1 VKNVLLIDG
10 FKFVRTTV
18 RDLINAA
25 VGMRVSMIAGS
36 VSEWIRNGK
45 DSKKNN
51 PIDVIVLDVSVPRK
65 NGLESL
71 MDIKRT
77 SPQTPILVI
86 NGSENPHYAK
96 RFIYMGCMGYIS
108 KQCDSKC
115 ILEGINALAQG
126 DTDFIKPKAL
136 TKAVKSVSGRANNDR
151 LDMLL
156 TPRELQIFLKLANGK
171 ALSGIATDLNISDKT
186 VSSFRCKIL
195 KKMHLK
201 TNFDIISYALNHN
214 YLPYFDD
221 YHKRIEIQETH
232 TKSIH

>member
-18 RDLINAA
+18 CELINSA
-25 VGMRVSMIAGS
+25 VGMRVSTIAGS
-36 VSEWIRNGK
+36 VNEWVRNKK
-45 DSKKNN
+45 DSKKHDA
-51 PIDVIVLDVSVPRK
+51 IDVIVLDVSVPKK

-71 MDIKRT
+71 LDILKT

-96 RFIYMGCMGYIS
+96 RFIYMGCKGYIS
-108 KQCDSKC
+108 KQCDSKY
-115 ILEGINALAQG
+115 ILEGINALAKG
-126 DTDFIKPKAL
+126 DSYFIKPKAL
-136 TKAVKSVSGRANNDR
+136 TKAVKSQASSDR
-151 LDMLL
+151 LDILL

-201 TNFDIISYALNHN
+201 TNFDIISYALNNN
-214 YLPYFDD
+214 YLPYFDG
-221 YHKRIEIQETH
+221 YHKKLEFPVTRV
-232 TKSIH
+232 KSIH